1 MSAPGETARPR
12 NGGVIP
18 DNVGPD
24 GVVGSQLDGRWYG
37 GHYGWT
43 WPHGWYSVGQAA
55 TVAALAAAAP
65 PVTSHSSTWC
75 GRRSTRS
82 SARAW

>member
-1 MSAPGETARPR
+1 MLNAWILTGEPR
-12 NGGVIP
+12 YRDWIGEYVGAWRDRAAANGGVIP

-24 GVVGSQLDGRWYG
+24 GSVGSLLDGRWYG

-55 TVAALAAAAP
+55 TVAALAAA
-65 PVTSHSSTWC
+65 
-75 GRRSTRS
+75 TRY
-82 SARAW
+82 R